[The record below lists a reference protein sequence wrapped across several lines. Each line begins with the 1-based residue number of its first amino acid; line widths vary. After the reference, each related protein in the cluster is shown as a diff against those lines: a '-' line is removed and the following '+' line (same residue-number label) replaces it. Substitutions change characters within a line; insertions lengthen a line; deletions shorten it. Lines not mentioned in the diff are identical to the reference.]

1 MEFSRERASLLS
13 DSINGEAMYVIVL
26 HERVMAFG
34 PTPEKANADF
44 LRRYECCYE
53 EGPLSTTHPCSRALY
68 RKLEKKAR
76 DGFPDIQCEID
87 ASGVAVPVK
96 TTRISRQ
103 SSS

>member
-1 MEFSRERASLLS
+1 
-13 DSINGEAMYVIVL
+13 MYVIVL

-34 PTPEKANADF
+34 PTPEKANVDF